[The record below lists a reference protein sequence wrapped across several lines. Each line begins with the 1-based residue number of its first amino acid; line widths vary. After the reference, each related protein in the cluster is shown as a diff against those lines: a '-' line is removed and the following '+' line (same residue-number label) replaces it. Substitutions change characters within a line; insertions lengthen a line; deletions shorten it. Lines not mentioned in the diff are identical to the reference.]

1 MLDVEGFI
9 LVGGAS
15 SRMGSNK
22 ANLAFGAQTG
32 VQRIATELGSLTD
45 RVRVVGS
52 RAGPGDPAFENVPDL
67 LEQWG
72 ALGGIHS
79 ALQACRK
86 GWAIVVACDLP
97 LVTRD
102 LFSRLWEV
110 NSKMFDAVVPL
121 QPDGRPQP
129 LCALYRRETIK
140 AHTARLIAEGE
151 HMPRA
156 LLDQVR
162 TRWIE
167 FGELADL
174 RGSENFFLNVNT
186 PEDYELA
193 RQILEGERRPN
204 G

>member
-22 ANLAFGAQTG
+22 AHLAFGGRTT
-32 VQRIATELGSLTD
+32 VQRIAAELGSLTN

-52 RAGPGDPAFENVPDL
+52 RDASADADFENVPDL
-67 LEQWG
+67 LEHWG

-79 ALQACRK
+79 ALQACQK

-110 NSKMFDAVVPL
+110 NSKMFDAVVPM

-129 LCALYRRETIK
+129 LCALYRRDTIK
-140 AHTARLIAEGE
+140 VQTTRLIAQNE

-167 FGELADL
+167 FSELADL
-174 RGSENFFLNVNT
+174 SGSENFFLNVNT

-193 RQILEGERRPN
+193 RQILEGGSRPN